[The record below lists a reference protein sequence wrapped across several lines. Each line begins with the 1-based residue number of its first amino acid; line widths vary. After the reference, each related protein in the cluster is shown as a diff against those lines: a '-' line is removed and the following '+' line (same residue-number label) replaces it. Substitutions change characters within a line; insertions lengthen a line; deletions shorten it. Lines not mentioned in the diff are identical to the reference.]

1 MVAEAQAV
9 VEIVKDGLEAGDKA
23 LDLYNKILDQ
33 LIPWKTFEETID
45 NLTKYEKDYSNA
57 AGEIVAQVKTLLL
70 NSRDEYFKA
79 TQSVFEW
86 SSVASQLLT
95 AYVQLFENY
104 NQEKAKAQKSILLKV
119 LTDGIDKMTVAQ
131 ASLHASSKSFNDAS
145 GHISSLRTQ
154 LNNDFVEGSN
164 YYDMQVDKLR
174 KEAYGGAAVGLVL
187 GPFGLLIS
195 YSIAAG
201 VLEGKLIPALK
212 EKLEEM
218 KEHFEALEGIISKAS
233 DDIDGAKTKLQ
244 EEIVVIGNMK
254 SQTETTSLYVEYDDL
269 MLNLLKD
276 SARKLI
282 DQCSMYIERHGAR
295 GFALKHVA

>member
-95 AYVQLFENY
+95 AYLQLFENY
-104 NQEKAKAQKSILLKV
+104 NEEKAKAQKSILLKV
-119 LTDGIDKMTVAQ
+119 LNDGINKMTVAQ
-131 ASLHASSKSFNDAS
+131 ASLHASSESFNAAS
-145 GHISSLRTQ
+145 GHISSLSTQ

-164 YYDMQVDKLR
+164 YYDMQVDRLR
-174 KEAYGGAAVGLVL
+174 KEAYGGAAAGLVL

-212 EKLEEM
+212 EKFEEV
-218 KEHFEALEGIISKAS
+218 KEHFKTIEGIVSKAS
-233 DDIDGAKTKLQ
+233 DDIDGAKIKLQ
-244 EEIVVIGNMK
+244 EEIVVIGEMK

-269 MLNLLKD
+269 MLNLLKE

-295 GFALKHVA
+295 GFSLKSVA